1 MALQEVGIKFTEE
14 KYATKEE
21 VKAAYNMSMIDDI
34 WAKVISYRNNF
45 SHQLG
50 LFNIDNVPLYFVMT
64 KTLQTKVSSI
74 ERKLSKILV
83 RYFALSEVEKANLK
97 DELYIKF
104 FAEIASSNNFEASR
118 DMLLHVIHKDI
129 SAFPANYTPLFYYSN
144 TLDYFTLHRF
154 DPFDA
159 RLISHVN
166 KKLGGEEVNDVPTL
180 QPSYRQ
186 TEIETSHYYQND
198 YIYKAAPIEQ
208 LPTLIQ
214 SLNDFAAREDISPL
228 VRALTALFYVDYIK
242 PFEYLNE
249 ETSALFAK
257 LILAKSDYEEAG
269 FFPLLEVIAFDNSKK
284 AKEIKELTQK
294 TYDLTYFI
302 NHYISIIESDIE
314 DIAFIINKIEA
325 EAVDNELHAVSN
337 YNYEEVDND
346 SREEKVYTNAVENT
360 PVKEEHLPPTTLP
373 TSLVGKSE
381 VALPVFPSGIEE
393 GAIDS
398 IVTNLLEVYPYLKK
412 TQAHF
417 YATHCTI
424 GKHYTIAQFR
434 QEEDVAYETAR
445 TSMDFLADQGF
456 YSKTQV
462 RNKFV
467 YSPIPRR

>member
-1 MALQEVGIKFTEE
+1 MGIKFTEE

-64 KTLQTKVSSI
+64 KTLQAKISYI
-74 ERKLSKILV
+74 ERKLSKVLV
-83 RYFALSEVEKANLK
+83 RFFALSASEKSKLR

-118 DMLLHVIHKDI
+118 DMLLHVIHQDI
-129 SAFPANYTPLFYYSN
+129 SAFPANYTPLFYYSS
-144 TLDYFTLHRF
+144 TLDYFTKHHF

-159 RLISHVN
+159 RLMTHVN
-166 KKLGGEEVNDVPTL
+166 KKLGGEEVSDVPTL
-180 QPSYRQ
+180 QPDYRK

-198 YIYKAAPIEQ
+198 YIYKAAPVEQ
-208 LPTLIQ
+208 LPTLV
-214 SLNDFAAREDISPL
+214 SGLNEFASQEELSPL
-228 VRALTALFYVDYIK
+228 VRALTAIFYIDYIK

-249 ETSALFAK
+249 ETAAIFAK

-269 FFPLLEVIAFDNSKK
+269 FFPLLEVIAFDNSKR

-302 NHYISIIESDIE
+302 DHYISIIESDIE
-314 DIAFIINKIEA
+314 DISLIITKIEA
-325 EAVDNELHAVSN
+325 EAVDEELHSPQAIS
-337 YNYEEVDND
+337 YDDNE
-346 SREEKVYTNAVENT
+346 EEKVYTRVEET
-360 PVKEEHLPPTTLP
+360 AGVKEEHLPPQATLP

-398 IVTNLLEVYPYLKK
+398 IVTNLLEVYPYLKR

-434 QEEDVAYETAR
+434 KEEDVAYETAR

-456 YSKTQV
+456 YLKTQV